1 MDREELLALDN
12 SEIAA
17 KMNEMIAGGK
27 TKAEVEAD
35 LGLTAADLM
44 KENIFWVKDKYLAR
58 AWSGYTSTKRSGNE
72 YAQEATAGAATTSR
86 TSRAARFL
94 GRPLDEQSFKR

>member
-1 MDREELLALDN
+1 MDREELLKLDN

-27 TKAEVEAD
+27 TKADVEAE

-44 KENIFWVKDKYLAR
+44 KENIFWVKDKYMAR

-72 YAQEATAGAATTSR
+72 YAEAEGGGWRGEDAHD
-86 TSRAARFL
+86 FK
-94 GRPLDEQSFKR
+94 GREVPW